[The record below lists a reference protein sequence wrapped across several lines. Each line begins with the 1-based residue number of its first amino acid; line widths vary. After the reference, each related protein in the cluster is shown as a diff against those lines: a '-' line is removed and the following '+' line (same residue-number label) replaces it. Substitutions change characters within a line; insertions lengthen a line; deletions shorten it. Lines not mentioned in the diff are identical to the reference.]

1 MEKTKA
7 YKYLEIKEMKA
18 TKIFI
23 ISLLTF
29 GTALTASAQRKTD
42 SKNNNNQRYNE
53 RYVQQ
58 SPSSHKNMV
67 IGRERNYQVSPQRI
81 TAHTEPVRN
90 YVTNRPQMRPIA
102 YKNQQYYYNN
112 GIYYRYY
119 NNNYVRIAPPF
130 GLRINILPIGYVNI
144 TMGNQMYYY
153 YEGAYYTGYPDNYVV
168 VTPPMGAIVAALP
181 VNYERVNVNG
191 VIFYEYNRTL
201 YQKVFINGQ
210 PAYQVAG
217 YV

>member
-1 MEKTKA
+1 METTKA
-7 YKYLEIKEMKA
+7 YKCLKIKEMKA

-42 SKNNNNQRYNE
+42 LRNNNNQRYNE

-58 SPSSHKNMV
+58 SPSHKNMA
-67 IGRERNYQVSPQRI
+67 IGRERNYQVNPQLTTR
-81 TAHTEPVRN
+81 TEPARN
-90 YVTNRPQMRPIA
+90 YVTNRPQMRSIA
-102 YKNQQYYYNN
+102 YKNQQYYYNS

-130 GLRINILPIGYVNI
+130 GLRISILPAGYVNI

-191 VIFYEYNRTL
+191 AIFYEYNRTL